1 MIYLASEGGAEATSN
16 PLIPDVGEIVITL
29 IGFLILYYI
38 VAKYVVPAFEKIY
51 QDRKEAIEGG
61 LAKAEKAQ
69 AEAAAARDEYTQQQT
84 RTHTRQGSLPM
95 PQPGGFLRRLSL
107 SQHTSADC
115 GGQLN
120 LVTALPHLRNFRR
133 VRVSVIILILIF
145 KLLNLSVKLLHAIG
159 DGFLQVILTNLQV
172 GLGDSIRV
180 LRGTLSVGIAHLNVK
195 HRSLRGVNHLS

>member
-69 AEAAAARDEYTQQQT
+69 AEAAAAREEYNQQLESARLEAQKIREEA
-84 RTHTRQGSLPM
+84 RTEGESIIAAARERATVEAQRITDNAQKTIEAERLAASVSL
-95 PQPGGFLRRLSL
+95 R
-107 SQHTSADC
+107 HE
-115 GGQLN
+115 
-120 LVTALPHLRNFRR
+120 V
-133 VRVSVIILILIF
+133 
-145 KLLNLSVKLLHAIG
+145 
-159 DGFLQVILTNLQV
+159 
-172 GLGDSIRV
+172 
-180 LRGTLSVGIAHLNVK
+180 GTLATTLAGKIVGEALNDDE
-195 HRSLRGVNHLS
+195 RSARVVDRFLADLETEQQNAGATR

>member
-69 AEAAAARDEYTQQQT
+69 AEAAAARDEYTPAARKRST
-84 RTHTRQGSLPM
+84 GGSE
-95 PQPGGFLRRLSL
+95 
-107 SQHTSADC
+107 
-115 GGQLN
+115 
-120 LVTALPHLRNFRR
+120 
-133 VRVSVIILILIF
+133 
-145 KLLNLSVKLLHAIG
+145 
-159 DGFLQVILTNLQV
+159 
-172 GLGDSIRV
+172 DS
-180 LRGTLSVGIAHLNVK
+180 
-195 HRSLRGVNHLS
+195 

>member
-69 AEAAAARDEYTQQQT
+69 AEAAAARDEYTQQLESARLEAQARAEGEAIIADARERAT
-84 RTHTRQGSLPM
+84 AEAQRISDNAAKAIEAERAAAAVSL
-95 PQPGGFLRRLSL
+95 RSE
-107 SQHTSADC
+107 
-115 GGQLN
+115 
-120 LVTALPHLRNFRR
+120 V
-133 VRVSVIILILIF
+133 
-145 KLLNLSVKLLHAIG
+145 
-159 DGFLQVILTNLQV
+159 
-172 GLGDSIRV
+172 
-180 LRGTLSVGIAHLNVK
+180 GTLATTLAGKIVGEALNDDE
-195 HRSLRGVNHLS
+195 RSARVVDRFLADLETEKQNAGAAR

>member
-69 AEAAAARDEYTQQQT
+69 AEAAAARDEYNQQ
-84 RTHTRQGSLPM
+84 RVVDR
-95 PQPGGFLRRLSL
+95 FL
-107 SQHTSADC
+107 ADLETEKQNA
-115 GGQLN
+115 G
-120 LVTALPHLRNFRR
+120 AAR
-133 VRVSVIILILIF
+133 
-145 KLLNLSVKLLHAIG
+145 
-159 DGFLQVILTNLQV
+159 
-172 GLGDSIRV
+172 
-180 LRGTLSVGIAHLNVK
+180 
-195 HRSLRGVNHLS
+195 

>member
-69 AEAAAARDEYTQQQT
+69 AEAAAARDEYTQQLESARLEAQKIREEARAEGEAIIADARERAT
-84 RTHTRQGSLPM
+84 AEAQRISDNALKAIEAERAAAAVSL
-95 PQPGGFLRRLSL
+95 RSE
-107 SQHTSADC
+107 
-115 GGQLN
+115 
-120 LVTALPHLRNFRR
+120 V
-133 VRVSVIILILIF
+133 
-145 KLLNLSVKLLHAIG
+145 
-159 DGFLQVILTNLQV
+159 
-172 GLGDSIRV
+172 
-180 LRGTLSVGIAHLNVK
+180 GTLATTLAGKIVGEALNDDE
-195 HRSLRGVNHLS
+195 RSARVVDRFLADLETEKQNAGETRLGNGRSIY